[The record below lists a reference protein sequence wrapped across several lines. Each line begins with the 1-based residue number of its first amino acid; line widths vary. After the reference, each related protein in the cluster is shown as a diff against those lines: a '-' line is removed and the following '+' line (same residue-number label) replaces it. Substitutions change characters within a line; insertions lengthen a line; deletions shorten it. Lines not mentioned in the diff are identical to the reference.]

1 MLKIKVDTPQSF
13 WSSESFGMSNVNK
26 FYIISD
32 KGKGKVVPV
41 FN

>member
-1 MLKIKVDTPQSF
+1 MSQYLHVF
-13 WSSESFGMSNVNK
+13 WDVNQD
-26 FYIISD
+26 INTGSG